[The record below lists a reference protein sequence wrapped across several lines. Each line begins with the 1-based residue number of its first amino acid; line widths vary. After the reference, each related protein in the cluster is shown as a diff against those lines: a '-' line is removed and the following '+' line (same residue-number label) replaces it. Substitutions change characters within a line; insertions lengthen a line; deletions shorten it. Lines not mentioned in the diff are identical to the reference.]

1 MIIPLG
7 KPETPCI
14 QNASIYSRWNS
25 VHNQSYFKLLRKD
38 ALVISTSAY
47 LPLTQNKLVIVVS
60 DADSSGYN
68 EGDTIYIAG
77 YDKVTTIVSINFNV
91 GGTGNTNILTDI
103 AYSAIAVDYINNHTK
118 YYGLY
123 LETRVITR
131 NSITGLIT
139 THEPFTSFPDTKGYF
154 YVKPHGYC
162 LRELKKLN
170 KSPYSFT
177 NWNDGYA
184 WVQYYVEG
192 RIRYPSE
199 FSVSAFGNIL
209 NSQALNTYG
218 SELVRNGDFAQGNA
232 YWGSSFASYDA
243 TIPAIVTN
251 NNATSNKEA
260 FPTIG
265 FFPSNVVLST
275 KTYEVIINVNVSA
288 FTSGVPFQMDVVEF
302 TTNAVVY
309 TTQNN
314 GEQGF
319 NWNPSSDNEQLFFR
333 WNINAVGY
341 VKSISVKEYVNVVA
355 TPPTYF
361 FATNS
366 VRQIQSRL
374 NENMCEHLCVYTTI
388 AVDANRG
395 KFISDFERPTK
406 FKGYPFDIGYIQHE
420 TMELAG
426 GNVASKEQLY
436 NYNKV
441 ATGISTFSLQAYARG
456 EYRLRLK
463 TTYADSDTSIDV
475 WIEAG
480 GALDNGY
487 VDEAYVT
494 SGYISGAPSGA
505 IPAVTSRLM
514 QVMNVKLDNK
524 CKDNPV
530 YLAWKGR
537 KGAMNYWLFS
547 KTQTIGSTIGEVQKF
562 EPYYE
567 TLDIEGRTSV
577 LTKSDKPS
585 MVVGADNIDL
595 NDIKGLVGLTASNFV
610 QMYIGSNGKGG
621 YIWQTINVKEGS
633 FKYYETGN
641 GRHDIE
647 LTLELV
653 ENYVH
658 TL

>member
-1 MIIPLG
+1 M
-7 KPETPCI
+7 
-14 QNASIYSRWNS
+14 
-25 VHNQSYFKLLRKD
+25 
-38 ALVISTSAY
+38 LVLSDGDTSGF
-47 LPLTQNKLVIVVS
+47 NV
-60 DADSSGYN
+60 
-68 EGDTIYIAG
+68 GDTIYIAG
-77 YDKVTTIVSINFNV
+77 YDKVTKIVSITFNV
-91 GGTGNTNILTDI
+91 GGTGQTNILTDI
-103 AYSAIAVDYINNHTK
+103 IYSAISVDYINNHTRF
-118 YYGLY
+118 YGWY
-123 LETRVITR
+123 LETRVITK
-131 NSITGLIT
+131 NSLTGNVT
-139 THEPFTSFPDTKGYF
+139 THESFASFPDTRGYI

-162 LRELKKLN
+162 LRELKKIN
-170 KSPYSFT
+170 KSPYSIT
-177 NWNDGYA
+177 NWNDVYA
-184 WVQYYVEG
+184 WVQYNMEG

-199 FSVSAFGNIL
+199 FSVSAFGNLL

-218 SELVRNGDFAQGNA
+218 SELAQNGDFAQGNA
-232 YWGSSFASYDA
+232 LWGTSYA
-243 TIPAIVTN
+243 TYNGGIPAIVTN
-251 NNATSNKEA
+251 NVGNQIKQAVA
-260 FPTIG
+260 TIG
-265 FFPSNVVLST
+265 YPPANFVLST
-275 KTYEVIINVNVSA
+275 KTYEVVVDVSVSA
-288 FTSGVPFQMDVVEF
+288 FTIGASYQLDVVEF
-302 TTNAVVY
+302 GTNISVY
-309 TTQNN
+309 TTQNS
-314 GEQGF
+314 GEQTF
-319 NWNPSSDNEQLFFR
+319 IWNPSVDNEILAIR
-333 WNINAVGY
+333 WSANAVGSIR
-341 VKSISVKEYVNVVA
+341 SISVREFIDVEVI
-355 TPPTYF
+355 PPTYF

-388 AVDANRG
+388 PVEANRG
-395 KFISDFERPTK
+395 KFISDFVRPTK
-406 FKGYPFDIGYIQHE
+406 FKGYPFDISYIQHE

-441 ATGISTFSLQAYARG
+441 ATGISTFSLQSYARG

-463 TTYADSDTSIDV
+463 STYADSDTSIDV

-505 IPAVTSRLM
+505 ISPITSRLM

-530 YLAWKGR
+530 YIAWKGR
-537 KGAMNYWLFS
+537 KGGMNYWLFS

-562 EPYYE
+562 EQFYD
-567 TLDIEGRTSV
+567 TLNIEGRTSV
-577 LTKSDKPS
+577 LTKTDKPT

-610 QMYIGSNGKGG
+610 QMYIGADGKGG
-621 YIWQTINVKEGS
+621 HIWQTINVKEGS

-641 GRHDIE
+641 GRHEIE

-658 TL
+658 IL